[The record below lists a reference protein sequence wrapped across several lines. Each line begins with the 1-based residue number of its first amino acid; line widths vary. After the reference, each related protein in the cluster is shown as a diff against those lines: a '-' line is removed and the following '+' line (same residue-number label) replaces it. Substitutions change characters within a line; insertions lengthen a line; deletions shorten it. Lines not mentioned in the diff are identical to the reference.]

1 MHVRCAH
8 CHTPIELASETS
20 LAEIT
25 CPSCGSRFN
34 LIGDAT
40 TTLPPRDARTVGHF
54 ELLEQVG
61 LGQFGSVWKAR
72 DTELDR
78 YVAVKIPRAE
88 NLDSKDREVFLREA
102 RAAAQLQHP
111 HIVPVHEVGRDGDTI
126 YIVSDFVDGA
136 SLKEWLTGQRLTI
149 RESAEL
155 CLKVAEALHHAHEAG
170 VIHRDLK
177 PGNIMLDLNGQPH
190 IMDFGLAKRE
200 AGEITMTVEGHVM
213 GTPGY
218 MSPEQ
223 AEGKAHAADR
233 RTDVYSLGVI
243 LYELLT
249 GEMPFRGE
257 LRMLIVQILREEP
270 SSPRK
275 LNGRVPRDLETICL
289 KCLAK
294 EPTRRYATAQDL
306 ADDLRRFIAGEPIL
320 ARPVGR
326 LERSWRWCRRNSVT
340 AAMSAAVLVLL
351 LAVSIGSTIAAVRI
365 ADARDEARSHAEQA
379 QRNADEALR
388 NAQEA
393 HNARQNERRERE
405 RAEENFRKA
414 REAVDRYYTTV
425 SQNTLLNEP
434 SLVPLRKELLQSAL
448 EYYKG
453 FLENRSDDPAIR
465 AELAAT
471 YFRVADIM
479 NATGSGDWLEPV
491 QKALDIVEG
500 LMRDNAPVGTWGSLT
515 GGVYKNRAHQLSAV
529 QPKSLFATFE
539 RLRDVWERLVQ
550 RFPKVTGFRN
560 DLAGIYHVLAMLQRS
575 YLDQVENAFESYQKS
590 RALWEGL
597 VKDDPTNSDYQA
609 GLAAACGNIGIVEG
623 GRGDYEAAITAYE
636 RAFEIMQGLV
646 ATNPTQTGFRQDL
659 AMWSGNLARQQI
671 RLERYNDAQRTYE
684 QLASV
689 YGKLLW
695 NHKTPELQAQFSEA
709 NQRVAELKKSSG
721 AYGVIEGFKRFFNSP
736 ARAVDG
742 SPSKGT
748 SGSAPSSPG
757 ELSRRL
763 DELLPQLESPVP
775 EVQSKALAELKK
787 LDPSAAPLLLAR
799 MEQVRLTF
807 AYSLA
812 NVIGELKNADVIPP
826 VLEKLKEPIESGRRL
841 AYQNILYLLGNSG
854 IKLRDGELKTLMD
867 MTRDEHPEVRES
879 AMLLLPLD
887 RGPEFV
893 KLLEKALDD
902 PVARIRAIAAYRLAV
917 LQNSAALP
925 VLKTSLEDSDLSTR
939 AIAVQ
944 GLGFVD
950 QATALPILKKVALH
964 DPTFNVRCEAIRTMG
979 RFKDA
984 ETTATIVELS
994 RRNAAESAEQLSAVF
1009 ALQLQDTANAA
1020 TALGAFLKAEDA
1032 ELRKQAR
1039 SALERMQT
1047 PQART
1052 VLDQAARQ

>member
-1 MHVRCAH
+1 MRVRCAH
-8 CHTPIELASETS
+8 CHAPIEIASETS
-20 LAEIT
+20 LAEIS

-40 TTLPPRDARTVGHF
+40 TTLPHRNARTVGHF

-72 DTELDR
+72 DTQLDR

-88 NLDSKDREVFLREA
+88 NLDPKDREVFLREA

-136 SLKEWLTGQRLTI
+136 SLKEWLTGQRPTI

-155 CLKVAEALHHAHEAG
+155 CVKVGEALHHAHEAG

-177 PGNIMLDLNGQPH
+177 PGNIMLDRDGHPH

-233 RTDVYSLGVI
+233 RTDIYALGVI

-257 LRMLIVQILREEP
+257 LRMLIVQILQEEP
-270 SSPRK
+270 PSPRK

-294 EPTRRYATAQDL
+294 EPARRYATAQAL
-306 ADDLRRFIAGEPIL
+306 ADDLRRFLAGEPIL

-326 LERSWRWCRRNSVT
+326 VERSWRWCRRNRVT

-351 LAVSIGSTIAAVRI
+351 LAVSIGSTIAAINI
-365 ADARDEARSHAEQA
+365 ADARDEARDNADQA

-388 NAQEA
+388 HAKDAE
-393 HNARQNERRERE
+393 NARQNEQRERE
-405 RAEENFRKA
+405 RAEDNFRKA
-414 REAVDRYYTTV
+414 REAVDRYYTAV

-434 SLVPLRKELLQSAL
+434 ALVPLRKELLQSAL
-448 EYYKG
+448 EYYKA
-453 FLENRSDDPAIR
+453 FLETRSNDPAIR
-465 AELAAT
+465 AELAAA

-479 NATGSGDWLEPV
+479 NATGSGNWLEPV
-491 QKALDIVEG
+491 QRALDIVEE
-500 LMRDNAPVGTWGSLT
+500 LMREDAPVTTWGSLT
-515 GGVYKNRAHQLSAV
+515 AGVYKNRSHQLSAV

-575 YLDQVENAFESYQKS
+575 YLDQVEKAFESYQKS

-609 GLAAACGNIGIVEG
+609 GLAAAWGNIGIVQR
-623 GRGDYEAAITAYE
+623 GRGDDDAAISAYE
-636 RAFEIMQGLV
+636 RAFEMMQDVV
-646 ATNPTQTGFRQDL
+646 AANPTQTGFRQDL
-659 AMWSGNLARQQI
+659 ALWSGNLARQQI

-695 NHKTPELQAQFSEA
+695 NHKTPDLQAQFAEA

-721 AYGVIEGFKRFFNSP
+721 AYGIIEGFKRLFNSP

-742 SPSKGT
+742 AQSKRT
-748 SGSAPSSPG
+748 AGSAPSSPG

-763 DELLPQLESPVP
+763 DELMPQLESPVP
-775 EVQSKALAELKK
+775 EVRQKALAELQK
-787 LDPSAAPLLLAR
+787 LDPSAARLLLSR
-799 MEQVRLTF
+799 MDQASRN
-807 AYSLA
+807 ASYDLA
-812 NVIGELKNADVIPP
+812 VAIGELKNADVIPP
-826 VLEKLKEPIESGRRL
+826 VLEKLKEPLDSGRRG
-841 AYQNILYLLGNSG
+841 AYQNILYFLGNSG

-879 AMLLLPLD
+879 AVWLLPLD
-887 RGPEFV
+887 RGPEIV
-893 KLLEKALDD
+893 KLLETALDD
-902 PVARIRAIAAYRLAV
+902 PVARIRAPAAYRLAF

-925 VLKTSLEDSDLSTR
+925 ILKASLEDSDISTR

-944 GLGFVD
+944 GLGYVD
-950 QATALPILKKVALH
+950 QATALPLLKKVALH

-979 RFKDA
+979 RFKDV
-984 ETTATIVELS
+984 EVTATIVELS
-994 RRNAAESAEQLSAVF
+994 RRDSAESAEQLSAVA
-1009 ALQLQDTANAA
+1009 ALQEQDTANAA
-1020 TALGAFLKAEDA
+1020 TALGEFLNAENA
-1032 ELRKQAR
+1032 ELRKAVR
-1039 SALERMQT
+1039 LALERMQT
-1047 PQART
+1047 PEARKI
-1052 VLDQAARQ
+1052 LDQAAQQ